1 MTMFTGT
8 FATYATIGI
17 REDLSNQI
25 SNISPEETPIL
36 SSAKKGSFSQT
47 FTEWQQDSLAAAVS
61 TNKQLEGDDI
71 TSYTAV
77 VPTVRVGNYAQISRK
92 LLMVSRTDR
101 IVKKAGR
108 TDEYAYQVTKQGK
121 ELKRDLEMTWTANQ
135 AAAAGNATTAR
146 ATAGLTAWIKSN
158 VSCTVTANS
167 PTGYTTVPNATR
179 TDGAARTATEAM
191 LQTVIQK
198 CWTAGGNPDTVI
210 VTAKNKQVIS
220 GFAGISTKY
229 NQLSGEKQ
237 GTIYGASDTYVSDFG
252 VFHIVPTRFARD
264 TDIFVLDF
272 DLLETAYLDK
282 YHVEE
287 MAKTGDAD
295 KAMLI
300 VEWGTKVL
308 NEAGIG
314 LVADAGL

>member
-25 SNISPEETPIL
+25 SNISPEETPIIT
-36 SSAKKGSFSQT
+36 SSKKGSFAT
-47 FTEWQQDSLAAAVS
+47 VFTEWQQDSLAAAVS

-71 TSYTAV
+71 TTFTAV

-101 IVKKAGR
+101 KVNKAGR
-108 TDEYAYQVTKQGK
+108 GDEYAYQVAKQSK
-121 ELKRDLEMTWTANQ
+121 ELKRDLEMVWTANQ

-167 PTGYTTVPNATR
+167 PTGYTSVPNATR

-191 LQTVIQK
+191 LQSVIQK
-198 CWTAGGNPDTVI
+198 CWTAGGSPDTVI
-210 VTAKNKQVIS
+210 LTAKNKAVFS
-220 GFAGISTKY
+220 AFSGISTKY
-229 NQLSGEKQ
+229 NQLSAGKQ
-237 GTIYGASDTYVSDFG
+237 GTIYGAADTYVSDFG
-252 VFHIVPTRFARD
+252 EFRFVPTRFARD

-282 YHVEE
+282 FQVVPL
-287 MAKTGDAD
+287 AKTGDAD
-295 KAMLI
+295 KAMLL

-314 LVADAGL
+314 LIADAGL

>member
-36 SSAKKGSFSQT
+36 SGSKKGSFAT
-47 FTEWQQDSLAAAVS
+47 VFTEWQQDSLAAAVS

-101 IVKKAGR
+101 KVNKAGR
-108 TDEYAYQVTKQGK
+108 GDEYAYQVAKQGK
-121 ELKRDLEMTWTANQ
+121 ELKRDMEMTWTANQ
-135 AAAAGNATTAR
+135 AANAGSATVAR

-167 PTGYTTVPNATR
+167 PTGYTSVPNATR
-179 TDGAARTATEAM
+179 TDGVARTATEAM
-191 LQTVIQK
+191 LQSVIQK

-210 VTAKNKQVIS
+210 LTAKNKSVFS
-220 GFAGISTKY
+220 GFSGIATKY
-229 NQLSGEKQ
+229 NVLAGEKQ
-237 GTIYGASDTYVSDFG
+237 GTIYGAADTYVSDFG
-252 VFHIVPTRFARD
+252 VVKIVATRFARD
-264 TDIFVLDF
+264 TDIFVLDLS
-272 DLLETAYLDK
+272 LLETAYLDK
-282 YHVEE
+282 YQVIP

-295 KAMLI
+295 KAMLLT
-300 VEWGTKVL
+300 EWGTKVL

-314 LVADAGL
+314 LIADAGL